1 MLILRDPFPSWR
13 KTHRRSNPAQRSRS
27 QGWRSA
33 SILAAWLTL
42 ACQPTTPSDPVPD
55 RTASIEPLPQDPDIR
70 VYFNHNEAQRY
81 TDPYRQIERP
91 GDDLEAEIITAIASA
106 KTQINLAVQEFRL
119 PKIAA
124 ALIERQQAGVK
135 VRVVIE
141 NSYNQSWSDLTT
153 RKAQLDDR
161 ARSRYDDLTQLIDQD
176 GDGNIT
182 PTELGQRDAIAMLRS
197 AGIPLIDD
205 TADGSKG
212 SGLMHHKFVS
222 IDGQR
227 AIITSANFTS
237 SDIHGDISDPS
248 SRGNANNLLAI
259 ENSELAALL
268 DREFAQ
274 LWGDGVGQSEDSRFG
289 VKKEERAIANLT
301 IGKSLVS
308 VRFSPSSSRIP
319 LAATTNGLIVAA
331 IGRATR
337 SADLALFVFSSQEIA
352 DALQVRQAAGVE
364 VRALIDP
371 QFAFRD
377 YSEALD
383 LAGVALPNPA
393 CEVEPG
399 NAPWSSPIASVG
411 MPDLTPGDVL
421 HHKFAT
427 IDDRLVLTGS
437 HNWSE
442 AANRNNDELLLV
454 IQNPI
459 IAAHFEREFERLYR
473 TARLGLPERIAEKV
487 ASSAKSCPS
496 VPVENKA
503 QSR

>member
-1 MLILRDPFPSWR
+1 MLILRHRLRSWLRVHPHNRPSPR
-13 KTHRRSNPAQRSRS
+13 LRSHGFRY
-27 QGWRSA
+27 A

-42 ACQPTTPSDPVPD
+42 ACQPTPADTIPKSA
-55 RTASIEPLPQDPDIR
+55 ASIEPLPQDPDIR

-91 GDDLEAEIITAIASA
+91 GDNLEAEIIAAIASA

-124 ALIERQQAGVK
+124 ALIERHQAGVK
-135 VRVVIE
+135 VRVVVE
-141 NSYNQSWSDLTT
+141 NSYNQSWSDLTAQ
-153 RKAQLDDR
+153 KAQLDDR

-176 GDGNIT
+176 GDGNVT
-182 PTELGQRDAIAMLRS
+182 PVEIGQRDAIAMLRS
-197 AGIPLIDD
+197 ANIPLLDD

-227 AIITSANFTS
+227 AIVTSANFTS
-237 SDIHGDISDPS
+237 SDVHGDISELS

-259 ENSELAALL
+259 ESAEMAALL

-274 LWGDGVGQSEDSRFG
+274 MWGDGVGGSQDSRFG
-289 VKKEERAIANLT
+289 VKKEERAIANLS
-301 IGKSLVS
+301 IGESLVS

-331 IGRATR
+331 IGRASQ

-352 DALQVRQAAGVE
+352 DALQARHAAGVE

-371 QFAFRD
+371 QFVFRD

-383 LAGVALPNPA
+383 LAGVALPNQA

-399 NAPWSSPIASVG
+399 NAPWSPPIASVG

-427 IDDRLVLTGS
+427 IDGRLVLTGS

-442 AANRNNDELLLV
+442 AANRNNDELLIA

-459 IAAHFEREFERLYR
+459 VAAHFEREFERLYR
-473 TARLGLPERIAEKV
+473 TARLGLPERIADKV
-487 ASSAKSCPS
+487 ATTAQSCPT
-496 VPVENKA
+496 PTTAE
-503 QSR
+503 